1 MAKASKTV
9 IKSIEEQLARLDLQ
23 TTSLNQADDVFLAL
37 LDDSEHDN
45 KATAKRGSVDNLN
58 DYDFSEQLAIQ
69 DRDSQ
74 LQQALSD
81 TVLSLSDYL
90 SAVQLVISET
100 FAHTVWVKAEIRSLS
115 AKGGHYYFELADK
128 DIDGKVTASCRGT
141 LWRGQAAKVLS
152 KFEKNT
158 GMSLERGLNVLLKVS
173 ATFHAQYGFSLNIVD
188 IDPLTH

>member
-9 IKSIEEQLARLDLQ
+9 IKSIEDQLARLDLQ

-37 LDDSEHDN
+37 LDDGEPDH
-45 KATAKRGSVDNLN
+45 KATAKRGSVDNLS

-81 TVLSLSDYL
+81 TILSLSDYL

-115 AKGGHYYFELADK
+115 AKGGHYY
-128 DIDGKVTASCRGT
+128 ST
-141 LWRGQAAKVLS
+141 LR
-152 KFEKNT
+152 
-158 GMSLERGLNVLLKVS
+158 
-173 ATFHAQYGFSLNIVD
+173 
-188 IDPLTH
+188 